1 MVTGAVNVTAA
12 ALGERDGQ
20 IRLFAALHR
29 EGRDVSELIVVT
41 PATAAAVS
49 VAELSGEPDEDTE
62 ETGRTCALLWADGF
76 LWAAGSYGLAR
87 LR

>member
-12 ALGERDGQ
+12 ALGELDGQ

-29 EGRDVSELIVVT
+29 EGRDVTELIVVT

-62 ETGRTCALLWADGF
+62 ETGRTCALLWADGY